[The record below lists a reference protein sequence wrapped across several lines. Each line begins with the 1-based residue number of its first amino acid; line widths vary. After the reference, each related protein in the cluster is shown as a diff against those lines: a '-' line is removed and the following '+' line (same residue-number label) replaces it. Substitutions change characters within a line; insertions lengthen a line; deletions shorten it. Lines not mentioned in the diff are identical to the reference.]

1 MVAVVRTFR
10 IGIVSLAAAC
20 LLACGL
26 DQEGGNAA
34 PADGGT
40 AGSGS
45 TSVGGGS
52 AGIPSSGGGAGGSS
66 GFPVGGA
73 GGSAGDSGA
82 SGGAGLGGGS
92 AGVGGG
98 ASGSG
103 GATGGSGGSGGAT
116 GGSGGTGGA
125 TGGSGG
131 TGGVVTKPSCAS
143 LYSGKL
149 GVLQLCTGTAT
160 ECRLYI
166 DNDPS
171 DGDPG
176 QSCTA
181 ICAEGGGECLK
192 VYDDSGTCTA
202 DTNDE
207 RNCNI
212 TTMSN
217 AMCYCS
223 WGCGSGLP
231 CDSGRVCTNGVC
243 V

>member
-1 MVAVVRTFR
+1 M
-10 IGIVSLAAAC
+10 
-20 LLACGL
+20 
-26 DQEGGNAA
+26 
-34 PADGGT
+34 
-40 AGSGS
+40 
-45 TSVGGGS
+45 
-52 AGIPSSGGGAGGSS
+52 
-66 GFPVGGA
+66 
-73 GGSAGDSGA
+73 
-82 SGGAGLGGGS
+82 GGGS

-103 GATGGSGGSGGAT
+103 GATGGSGGAT
-116 GGSGGTGGA
+116 GGSGGA

-143 LYSGKL
+143 LYTGKV

-160 ECRLYI
+160 QCRLYI
-166 DNDPS
+166 DNDPN

-192 VYDDSGTCTA
+192 VYDDSGTCSA
-202 DTNDE
+202 DTSDE
-207 RNCNI
+207 RNCNT
-212 TTMSN
+212 TTMSG

-231 CDSGRVCTNGVC
+231 CDSGRVCTSGQC

>member
-1 MVAVVRTFR
+1 
-10 IGIVSLAAAC
+10 
-20 LLACGL
+20 
-26 DQEGGNAA
+26 
-34 PADGGT
+34 
-40 AGSGS
+40 
-45 TSVGGGS
+45 
-52 AGIPSSGGGAGGSS
+52 
-66 GFPVGGA
+66 
-73 GGSAGDSGA
+73 
-82 SGGAGLGGGS
+82 
-92 AGVGGG
+92 
-98 ASGSG
+98 
-103 GATGGSGGSGGAT
+103 TGGS
-116 GGSGGTGGA
+116 GGA

-143 LYSGKL
+143 LYNGKV
-149 GVLQLCTGTAT
+149 GVLQICTGTAT

-192 VYDDSGTCTA
+192 VYDDSGSCTA
-202 DTNDE
+202 DTSDE
-207 RNCNI
+207 RNCNT

-231 CDSGRVCTNGVC
+231 CDNGRVCTKGVC